1 MNISVAIRMWLAVIL
16 FSALTVCAADIGGVT
31 SDGKSVILKEDGTWE
46 YAKAPPSST
55 ESDFR
60 KAKWGM
66 TKAQVKAS
74 ETFTVTK
81 DMGESILYTGTLASF
96 DVVVGY
102 VFAGGKLVRAVYLV
116 NEEHMNKTDHI
127 TDYNS
132 LKELLVK
139 KYGEPAE
146 DESYWKQ
153 DLYRDDPQHW
163 GMAISVG
170 HLVYYTKWE
179 TDRTDITMALS
190 GDNFEISHKIEYR
203 SKNLGAL
210 EEKEKEAAAVGDL

>member
-1 MNISVAIRMWLAVIL
+1 MKFSPLLHRCLWVIPLFALATGGANI
-16 FSALTVCAADIGGVT
+16 DGVT
-31 SDGKSVILKEDGTWE
+31 TDGRPVILKEDGTWE
-46 YAKAPPSST
+46 FAKAAPSST
-55 ESDFR
+55 ANDFR

-74 ETFTVTK
+74 ESLTATK
-81 DMGESILYTGTLASF
+81 DMGETILYTGTLASF

-102 VFAGGKLVRAVYLV
+102 IFAGSKLVRAAYLV
-116 NEEHMNKTDHI
+116 TEEHTNKTDHI
-127 TDYNS
+127 SDYNS

-146 DESYWKQ
+146 DKSYWKQ

-163 GMAISVG
+163 GMALSMG

-179 TDRTDITMALS
+179 TDRTAITMMLT

-210 EEKEKEAAAVGDL
+210 EEKEKEAAAIGDL